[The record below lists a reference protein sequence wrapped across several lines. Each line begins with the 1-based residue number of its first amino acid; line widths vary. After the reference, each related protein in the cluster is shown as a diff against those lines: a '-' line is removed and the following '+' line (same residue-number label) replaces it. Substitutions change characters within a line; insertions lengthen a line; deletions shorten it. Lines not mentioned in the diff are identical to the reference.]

1 MKANRVEIVTRLLS
15 GLALIPAF
23 LQPLACSQ
31 TAPSPESQSS
41 PSQQQAGG
49 KARPAE
55 APFILKMTAREVVV
69 EVVAIDQHNHPVRD
83 LKESDFQ
90 IFEAAMHS
98 QRTPRNLSAF
108 HLIDPASPESRI
120 DAPSA
125 GFRVASGGCATG
137 KTFHY
142 ELAYQPSPDG
152 WTSGYHEILVTTSR
166 PHVTLLFRRRY
177 YVGRT
182 DATVTMPIPPTG
194 AATAL
199 ALQEAACHHLPTPS
213 SIALEAQLVQSGNR
227 DSLRYSLVVQAD
239 SLAFIALSDE
249 ARRVQLDYGI
259 CTFNAAGLPLNFMH
273 TSVERVLE
281 PIEYERAL
289 VHGFANLVEFP
300 KLGVPALARFV
311 VRDRE
316 TGNLGSI
323 DVATAPAVP
332 NELINAKW
340 LAETR
345 ERRAQLPQDTG
356 SFGSI
361 VPTPDTMCGDVY
373 ELSDDTRKL
382 PEFWNLDP
390 IGALHTSS
398 LNVENE
404 FLTKG
409 IPGVTSRL
417 EWFGIDYHGEFW
429 IGQPGEYGF
438 ELTADDGANLYID
451 DALVIDLNGAH
462 QPRTAKRSIKLSA
475 GMHTLHLPYFQ
486 GPLSVTLVLRVKPP
500 GGEYKVFDLR
510 DFSQPADV
518 AKQK

>member
-15 GLALIPAF
+15 GLALIPIF
-23 LQPLACSQ
+23 WWPLACSQ
-31 TAPSPESQSS
+31 TAPSPESPSS
-41 PSQQQAGG
+41 SSQQRAGG
-49 KARPAE
+49 NARPAE
-55 APFILKMTAREVVV
+55 APFILKMNAREVVV

-83 LKESDFQ
+83 LKEGDFQ
-90 IFEAAMHS
+90 IFEVAKHS
-98 QRTPRNLSAF
+98 QRTPRDLSAF

-125 GFRVASGGCATG
+125 GFRVASGGCAIG

-152 WTSGYHEILVTTSR
+152 LTSGYHEILLTTSR

-182 DATVTMPIPPTG
+182 DAPVTMPIPPTG
-194 AATAL
+194 AAADL
-199 ALQEAACHHLPTPS
+199 ALQEAACHHLPAPS
-213 SIALEAQLVQSGNR
+213 SIALEAQLVQSGVT

-239 SLAFIALSDE
+239 SRAFIALSDE

-259 CTFNAAGLPLNFMH
+259 CTFNAAGLPINFMH

-300 KLGVPALARFV
+300 KLGDPALARFV

-323 DVATAPAVP
+323 DVATVPAEP
-332 NELINAKW
+332 NELIKAKW

-361 VPTPDTMCGDVY
+361 VPTPDAMCGDVY
-373 ELSDDTRKL
+373 ELSDDIRKL

-390 IGALHTSS
+390 IGALYTSELS
-398 LNVENE
+398 VENE

-451 DALVIDLNGAH
+451 DALIIDLNGAH
-462 QPRTAKRSIKLSA
+462 QPWTAKRSIKLGA
-475 GMHTLHLPYFQ
+475 GMHSIHLPYFQ

-510 DFSQPADV
+510 DFRQPADV
-518 AKQK
+518 AKE

>member
-1 MKANRVEIVTRLLS
+1 MKANRVQIMTRLLS

-23 LQPLACSQ
+23 LGPQVWSQ

-41 PSQQQAGG
+41 PGQQQAGA
-49 KARPAE
+49 KARSAE

-69 EVVAIDQHNHPVRD
+69 EVVAFDRHNHPVRD

-120 DAPSA
+120 DPPSA

-182 DATVTMPIPPTG
+182 DAPVTMPIPPTG
-194 AATAL
+194 AAADL
-199 ALQEAACHHLPTPS
+199 ALQEAACHHLPAPS
-213 SIALEAQLVQSGNR
+213 SIALDAQLVQSGDS

-259 CTFNAAGLPLNFMH
+259 CTFNGAGLPINFMH

-300 KLGVPALARFV
+300 KLGDAALARFV

-323 DVATAPAVP
+323 DVATAPVVP

-345 ERRAQLPQDTG
+345 ERRALLPQDTG

-373 ELSDDTRKL
+373 ELSDDARKL

-390 IGALHTSS
+390 IGALYTSS

-451 DALVIDLNGAH
+451 HALIIDLNGAH
-462 QPRTAKRSIKLSA
+462 QPWTAKRSIKLGA
-475 GMHTLHLPYFQ
+475 GMHSIHLPYFQ

-510 DFSQPADV
+510 DFHQPANV
-518 AKQK
+518 AKE

>member
-1 MKANRVEIVTRLLS
+1 
-15 GLALIPAF
+15 
-23 LQPLACSQ
+23 
-31 TAPSPESQSS
+31 
-41 PSQQQAGG
+41 
-49 KARPAE
+49 
-55 APFILKMTAREVVV
+55 
-69 EVVAIDQHNHPVRD
+69 
-83 LKESDFQ
+83 
-90 IFEAAMHS
+90 
-98 QRTPRNLSAF
+98 
-108 HLIDPASPESRI
+108 
-120 DAPSA
+120 
-125 GFRVASGGCATG
+125 
-137 KTFHY
+137 
-142 ELAYQPSPDG
+142 
-152 WTSGYHEILVTTSR
+152 
-166 PHVTLLFRRRY
+166 
-177 YVGRT
+177 
-182 DATVTMPIPPTG
+182 
-194 AATAL
+194 
-199 ALQEAACHHLPTPS
+199 
-213 SIALEAQLVQSGNR
+213 
-227 DSLRYSLVVQAD
+227 
-239 SLAFIALSDE
+239 
-249 ARRVQLDYGI
+249 
-259 CTFNAAGLPLNFMH
+259 MH

-281 PIEYERAL
+281 PIEYKRAL

-300 KLGVPALARFV
+300 RLGVPALARFV

-345 ERRAQLPQDTG
+345 ESRA
-356 SFGSI
+356 SI
-361 VPTPDTMCGDVY
+361 VLTPDTMCGDVY

-451 DALVIDLNGAH
+451 DALVIDLNGTH

-518 AKQK
+518 AKHK